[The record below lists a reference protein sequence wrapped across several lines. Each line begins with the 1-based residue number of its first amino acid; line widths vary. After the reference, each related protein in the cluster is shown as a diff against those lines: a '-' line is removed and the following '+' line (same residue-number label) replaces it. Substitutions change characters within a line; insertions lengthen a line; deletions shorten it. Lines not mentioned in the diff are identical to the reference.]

1 MYVVTDLGFSFLY
14 NNHTPVGPFGCTNDY
29 DVSEE
34 YVVYTTK
41 VPELPEG

>member
-1 MYVVTDLGFSFLY
+1 MYFVTDLGFSFPY

-41 VPELPEG
+41 EAELSEG